1 MQRPLQ
7 IAFKRIDTSPALE
20 ALIRQRVDHLETL
33 YPRLTGCRVVVE
45 IPHRASETAKVPISV
60 SVVVDGCENPDK
72 SGGGCRVAAEASEPA
87 GLLAGGAVCRSIN
100 CRCISSII

>member
-1 MQRPLQ
+1 M
-7 IAFKRIDTSPALE
+7 
-20 ALIRQRVDHLETL
+20 RQREL
-33 YPRLTGCRVVVE
+33 PR
-45 IPHRASETAKVPISV
+45 KVPHNFGYWHSHHVITV
-60 SVVVDGCENPDK
+60 PLDPLFPGGEKKPAVANYLVDGCENPDK